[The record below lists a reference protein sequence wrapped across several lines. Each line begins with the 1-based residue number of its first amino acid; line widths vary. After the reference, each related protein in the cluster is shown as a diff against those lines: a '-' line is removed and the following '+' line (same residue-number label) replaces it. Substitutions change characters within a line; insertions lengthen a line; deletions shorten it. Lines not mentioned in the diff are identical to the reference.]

1 MKLSVEID
9 TPLVQR
15 LIASQFP
22 QWATLP
28 ISRVE
33 PNGWD
38 NRTFRLG
45 ADMSVRLPSAQGYAA
60 QVEKEHRWLHTL
72 APHLPLA
79 IPTPLEL
86 GVPDAGFPWGWCVN
100 RWIEGQTVDLTDK
113 DNLPEIALAL
123 ADFLNALYR
132 VPTADGPP
140 AGEHNHF
147 RGGPLVTYDDETR
160 LAIAALD
167 GTIDPVAATEMWD
180 AALGSTWRSP
190 PVWVH
195 GDISASNM
203 LVRDGRLV
211 AVIDFGI
218 CGVGDPA
225 CDLVIAWTFF
235 FGESREAFRDGLS
248 LDEDTWARA
257 RGWALWKALIT
268 LAGAGGTNP
277 AHAATAAR
285 VLDDLLFDET

>member
-1 MKLSVEID
+1 MKLSIEID
-9 TPLVQR
+9 VSLVQR
-15 LIASQFP
+15 LIVSQFP
-22 QWATLP
+22 QWAHLP
-28 ISRVE
+28 IRRIE

-45 ADMSVRLPSAQGYAA
+45 EDMSIRLPSAQGYAA

-72 APHLPLA
+72 APNLPLS
-79 IPTPLEL
+79 IPTPLEM
-86 GVPDAGFPWGWCVN
+86 GVPDAGYPWGWSVN
-100 RWIEGQTVDLTDK
+100 RWIEGRTAETVEKDDLPD
-113 DNLPEIALAL
+113 IAVAL

-132 VPTADGPP
+132 VSPADGPP

-147 RGGPLVTYDDETR
+147 RGGPLATYDNETR

-167 GTIDPVAATEMWD
+167 GTIDPVAATQMWD
-180 AALGSTWRSP
+180 AALESTWRSSG
-190 PVWVH
+190 VWVH

-235 FGESREAFRDGLS
+235 SGKSREAFGDGLS

-268 LAGAGGTNP
+268 VAGTEGTNP
-277 AHAATAAR
+277 AHAASAAR
-285 VLDDLLFDET
+285 VLGDLFIDET

>member
-1 MKLSVEID
+1 MKLLNEID
-9 TPLVQR
+9 VPLVER
-15 LIASQFP
+15 LIVSQFP
-22 QWATLP
+22 QWGHLP
-28 ISRVE
+28 IRRIE

-45 ADMSVRLPSAQGYAA
+45 EDMSIRLPSAQGYAA
-60 QVEKEHRWLHTL
+60 QVEKEFRWLHRL

-79 IPTPLEL
+79 IPTPLEM
-86 GVPDAGFPWGWCVN
+86 GVGDAGFPWGWSVN
-100 RWIEGQTVDLTDK
+100 RWIEGQTADLADK
-113 DNLPEIALAL
+113 DDLPNIAHAL

-132 VPTADGPP
+132 IPAADDPL

-147 RGGPLVTYDDETR
+147 RGGPLDTYDNETR
-160 LAIAALD
+160 LAIEALD
-167 GTIDPVAATEMWD
+167 GRIDTVAATEMWD
-180 AALGSTWRSP
+180 AALSSTWKSE

-195 GDISASNM
+195 GDVSASNM

-225 CDLVIAWTFF
+225 CDLTIAWTFF
-235 FGESREAFRDGLS
+235 SGNSREVFHNAIS
-248 LDEDTWARA
+248 LGEDVWARA

-268 LAGAGGTNP
+268 VAGAEGTNP
-277 AHAATAAR
+277 AHATTAAR
-285 VLDDLLFDET
+285 VLGDILIDEA